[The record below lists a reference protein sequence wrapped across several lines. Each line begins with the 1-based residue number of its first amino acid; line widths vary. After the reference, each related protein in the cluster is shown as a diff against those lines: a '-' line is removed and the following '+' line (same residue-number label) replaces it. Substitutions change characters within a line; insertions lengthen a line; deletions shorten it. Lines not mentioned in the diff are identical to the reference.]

1 MDRDRALIQ
10 AGVLV
15 PAKDD
20 LKLIVIGGPTAS
32 GKSALAIKLAQHLAN
47 RGQPAEIISAD
58 SITVYRGFDI
68 GAAKPTEE
76 ERGMVPHHLLDLAN
90 SEEGFTAGDFLKAAD
105 PVIHDLLQRGVVPIV
120 AGGTGFYLR
129 ALLRGMAGNEEDAER
144 SAAVKAALEERGRI
158 EGFEKLH
165 RELMAKDP
173 GSAGTIHPKDHYR
186 IVRALQAME
195 MQGKPWSELNAI
207 ARAAPPRFPHRYF
220 KIKIER
226 EEVKKRIENRVAQML
241 AQGLVEEVESLLAS
255 GVNPASKPMQS
266 VGYKETLAFLR
277 GDITQEELA
286 PAIAQATAKLAK
298 QQNTWFRGEDLGE
311 WLEAPYWENLSK
323 AFD

>member
-1 MDRDRALIQ
+1 VA
-10 AGVLV
+10 
-15 PAKDD
+15 AKESP
-20 LKLIVIGGPTAS
+20 KLIVIGGPTAS
-32 GKSALAIKLAQHLAN
+32 GKSALAIKLAQHLA
-47 RGQPAEIISAD
+47 RQSQPAEILSAD

-68 GAAKPTEE
+68 GSAKPTEE
-76 ERGMVPHHLLDLAN
+76 ERGSVPHHLLDLAN
-90 SEEGFTAGDFLKAAD
+90 PDQGFTAGDFLKAAD
-105 PVIHDLLQRGVVPIV
+105 PLIHDLLSRGTVPIV

-129 ALLRGMAGNEEDAER
+129 ALLRGMAGNEEDAEK
-144 SAAVKAALEERGRI
+144 SAAVKLAIEERGRA

-165 RELMAKDP
+165 RELIAKDP

-195 MQGKPWSELNAI
+195 MQGKPWSELNAQ
-207 ARAAPPRFPHRYF
+207 ARAAPARFPHRYF

-226 EEVKKRIENRVAQML
+226 DELRKRIEARVAQML
-241 AQGLVEEVESLLAS
+241 AQGLVEEVEGLLAK

-277 GDITQEELA
+277 GDLAEEELA
-286 PAIAQATAKLAK
+286 PAIVQATCKLAK

-311 WLEAPYWENLSK
+311 WLEEPYWENLAK

>member
-1 MDRDRALIQ
+1 V
-10 AGVLV
+10 G
-15 PAKDD
+15 AKKSP
-20 LKLIVIGGPTAS
+20 KLIVIGGPTAS
-32 GKSALAIKLAQHLAN
+32 GKSALAIKLAQHLA
-47 RGQPAEIISAD
+47 RQSQPAEILSAD

-68 GAAKPTEE
+68 GSAKPTEE
-76 ERGMVPHHLLDLAN
+76 ERGSVPHHLLDLAN
-90 SEEGFTAGDFLKAAD
+90 PNQGFTAGDFLKAAD
-105 PVIHDLLQRGVVPIV
+105 PLIHGLLSRGTVPIV

-129 ALLRGMAGNEEDAER
+129 ALLRGMAGNEEDAEK
-144 SAAVKAALEERGRI
+144 SAAVKLAIEERGRT

-165 RELMAKDP
+165 RELIAKDP

-195 MQGKPWSELNAI
+195 MQGKPWSELNAQ
-207 ARAAPPRFPHRYF
+207 ARAAPARFPHRYF

-226 EEVKKRIENRVAQML
+226 DELRKRIETRVAQML
-241 AQGLVEEVESLLAS
+241 AQGLVEEVEGLLAK

-277 GDITQEELA
+277 GDLAEEELA
-286 PAIAQATAKLAK
+286 PAIVQATCKLAK

-311 WLEAPYWENLSK
+311 WLEEPYWENLAK

>member
-1 MDRDRALIQ
+1 
-10 AGVLV
+10 V
-15 PAKDD
+15 PVSDT

-32 GKSALAIKLAQHLAN
+32 GKSALAIKLAQHLISS
-47 RGQPAEIISAD
+47 GKPAEILSAD

-76 ERGMVPHHLLDLAN
+76 ERGMVAHHLLDLAN
-90 SEEGFTAGDFLKAAD
+90 AEDSFTAGDFLKAAD
-105 PVIHDLLQRGVVPIV
+105 PLIQDLLTRKITPIV

-129 ALLRGMAGNEEDAER
+129 ALLRGMAGNEENAEE
-144 SAAVKAALEERGRI
+144 SAAVKAALEERGRT

-165 RELMAKDP
+165 RELIAKDP

-186 IVRALQAME
+186 IVRALQAMQ
-195 MQGKPWSELNAI
+195 MQGKPWSELNAL

-220 KIKIER
+220 KIRIER
-226 EEVKKRIENRVAQML
+226 DALKKRIEGRVAQML
-241 AQGLVEEVESLLAS
+241 AQGLVEEVEGLLAQ

-277 GDITQEELA
+277 GDLAQEELA
-286 PAIAQATAKLAK
+286 PAIVQSTTKLAK

-311 WLEAPYWENLSK
+311 WLEAPYWENLQG